1 MEECANCNEE
11 ASYQCV
17 TCTIALCGKH
27 KSEHEKVKRNH
38 RFEKTG
44 IILDPQTMSEI
55 VANLSSKI
63 TLANQCE
70 ERILD
75 ETGKLIVK
83 IKNLC
88 VMALEIIKEK
98 KKIFTNL
105 LIDCQKKISVKQVK
119 EIESLLKTSF
129 EINIPHQEFK
139 EIDNFYASNFLLSI
153 NQISSIKIEDAK
165 HLLAQAYGL
174 FLEGHTGPVMSIA
187 LTSDNKYIV
196 SGSNDCTVRVWS
208 LQDKIQQA
216 LLLGHKDWVNSVVI
230 TSDNDILS
238 LLHAILR

>member
-1 MEECANCNEE
+1 M
-11 ASYQCV
+11 
-17 TCTIALCGKH
+17 
-27 KSEHEKVKRNH
+27 
-38 RFEKTG
+38 
-44 IILDPQTMSEI
+44 
-55 VANLSSKI
+55 
-63 TLANQCE
+63 
-70 ERILD
+70 
-75 ETGKLIVK
+75 
-83 IKNLC
+83 
-88 VMALEIIKEK
+88 
-98 KKIFTNL
+98 
-105 LIDCQKKISVKQVK
+105 
-119 EIESLLKTSF
+119 
-129 EINIPHQEFK
+129 
-139 EIDNFYASNFLLSI
+139 LSI